1 MSQAIQISHYT
12 GRKYKTPHYP
22 HSHYLR
28 QPNQPFSSSPLSSSP
43 LSSSP
48 LSSSPLSSSP
58 LSSPLSSSPL
68 SSPSPETSIMSI
80 DGEFDERVD
89 VLHSPPPPS
98 SEIVTHD
105 AVYSITVINI
115 DLLQASAPPLS
126 DSDDENMQ
134 QQEAEVRGEVQAEV
148 PAEKIEEHDNRC
160 IICYE
165 DFNGLMPLSMSHR
178 NENQDQEHY
187 NEEFEV
193 ECYTRKEINDFC
205 QTCRYSVHH
214 KCIDEYRASKI
225 NDAMNNILEGR
236 HDDGSARVN
245 CIFSIKCLTCA
256 REVEKIRISRNG
268 DIHITKTQRQASEN
282 EYDQRRRQRE
292 RHQYEIQ
299 VQEILQNRMQRR
311 RVRGQRC
318 YYCKNKLCT
327 MCFGILLVCTVSLI
341 LFGLIR

>member
-12 GRKYKTPHYP
+12 GRKYKTPRYP

-28 QPNQPFSSSPLSSSP
+28 QPNQPFSSSP
-43 LSSSP
+43 SSSP

-58 LSSPLSSSPL
+58 LSSP
-68 SSPSPETSIMSI
+68 SPETSVMSI

-105 AVYSITVINI
+105 AVYSITSINV

-134 QQEAEVRGEVQAEV
+134 QEEAEVGTEDQV
-148 PAEKIEEHDNRC
+148 EKIEEDDNRC

-165 DFNGLMPLSMSHR
+165 DFNGLMPSSMSR
-178 NENQDQEHY
+178 NEDQDQEHY
-187 NEEFEV
+187 DEEFEV

-236 HDDGSARVN
+236 HDDGSARIN
-245 CIFSIKCLTCA
+245 CMFSIKCLTCA

-268 DIHITKTQRQASEN
+268 DIHITKTQRQSSES
-282 EYDQRRRQRE
+282 EYEQRRRQRE

-299 VQEILQNRMQRR
+299 AQVQEVLQNRMQRR
-311 RVRGQRC
+311 RMRGQRC
-318 YYCKNKLCT
+318 EYCKNKMCT
-327 MCFGILLVCTVSLI
+327 ICFGILIMTTISLI

>member
-1 MSQAIQISHYT
+1 MSQSQAIQISHYT
-12 GRKYKTPHYP
+12 GRKYKTPRYP

-28 QPNQPFSSSPLSSSP
+28 QPNQPF
-43 LSSSP
+43 
-48 LSSSPLSSSP
+48 SSSPLSSSP

-68 SSPSPETSIMSI
+68 SSPSPETSVMSI

-105 AVYSITVINI
+105 AVYSITSINV

-134 QQEAEVRGEVQAEV
+134 QEEAEVGTEDQV
-148 PAEKIEEHDNRC
+148 EKIEEDDNRC

-165 DFNGLMPLSMSHR
+165 DFNGLMPSSMSR
-178 NENQDQEHY
+178 NEDQDQEHY
-187 NEEFEV
+187 DEEFEV

-236 HDDGSARVN
+236 HDDGSARIN
-245 CIFSIKCLTCA
+245 CMFSIKCLTCA

-268 DIHITKTQRQASEN
+268 DIHITKTQRQSSES
-282 EYDQRRRQRE
+282 EYEQRRRQRE

-299 VQEILQNRMQRR
+299 AQVQEVLQNRMQRR
-311 RVRGQRC
+311 RMRGQRC
-318 YYCKNKLCT
+318 EYCKNKMCT
-327 MCFGILLVCTVSLI
+327 ICFGILIMTTISLI

>member
-12 GRKYKTPHYP
+12 GRKYKTPCYP
-22 HSHYLR
+22 HSHHVR
-28 QPNQPFSSSPLSSSP
+28 QPNQPF
-43 LSSSP
+43 
-48 LSSSPLSSSP
+48 SSSPLSSSP

-68 SSPSPETSIMSI
+68 SSPSPETSVMSI

-89 VLHSPPPPS
+89 VLHSPPPS
-98 SEIVTHD
+98 SSQIVTHD
-105 AVYSITVINI
+105 AVYSITVINV

-126 DSDDENMQ
+126 DSDDEIMHEE
-134 QQEAEVRGEVQAEV
+134 EAEVRGEVQAEVQAEV
-148 PAEKIEEHDNRC
+148 PAEKIEEDDNRC

-165 DFNGLMPLSMSHR
+165 DFNGLMPLSMSGR
-178 NENQDQEHY
+178 NEDQDQEHY
-187 NEEFEV
+187 DEEFEA

-225 NDAMNNILEGR
+225 NDAMNNNILEGR
-236 HDDGSARVN
+236 HVDGSARIN

-268 DIHITKTQRQASEN
+268 DIHITKTQRQSSES
-282 EYDQRRRQRE
+282 EYEQRRRQRE

-327 MCFGILLVCTVSLI
+327 MCFGILLVCTISLI

>member
-12 GRKYKTPHYP
+12 GRKYKTPRYP

-28 QPNQPFSSSPLSSSP
+28 QPNQPF
-43 LSSSP
+43 
-48 LSSSPLSSSP
+48 SSSPLSSSP

-68 SSPSPETSIMSI
+68 SSPSPETSVMSI

-105 AVYSITVINI
+105 AVYSITSINV

-134 QQEAEVRGEVQAEV
+134 QEEAEVGTEDQVK
-148 PAEKIEEHDNRC
+148 KIEEDDNRC

-165 DFNGLMPLSMSHR
+165 DFNGLMPSSMSR
-178 NENQDQEHY
+178 NEDQDQEHY
-187 NEEFEV
+187 DEEFEV

-236 HDDGSARVN
+236 HDDGSARIN
-245 CIFSIKCLTCA
+245 CMFSIKCLTCA

-268 DIHITKTQRQASEN
+268 DIHITKTQRQSSES
-282 EYDQRRRQRE
+282 EYEQRRRQRE

-299 VQEILQNRMQRR
+299 AQVQEVLQNRMQRR
-311 RVRGQRC
+311 RMRGQRC
-318 YYCKNKLCT
+318 EYCKNKMCT
-327 MCFGILLVCTVSLI
+327 ICFGILIMTTISLI